1 MEKMS
6 TESTEFDDLP
16 LKNVDFPLQSG
27 KTFAG
32 YSFAS
37 GFFSGSSGADPALS
51 VVKNTWGDRG
61 DHAGKLQDL
70 PSGV

>member
-6 TESTEFDDLP
+6 TEFDDL
-16 LKNVDFPLQSG
+16 LFQNGDFPPQSG

-37 GFFSGSSGADPALS
+37 GFFFSGSGADPATS
-51 VVKNTWGDRG
+51 VVKNSWGDRG

-70 PSGV
+70 PSGF